1 MIQPAIRRIRQLL
14 HLRDQAEL
22 EDHERGRERNRR
34 AMLTGSAAT
43 LARVVQ
49 IGSSLITVP
58 LTLKY
63 LGNERFGL
71 WMTISSVLAM
81 ASFADFGVGNG
92 VLNTVSK
99 AFGKDDMEGVRKA
112 VSSGF
117 ALLNTIAVLLLVSF
131 FSIYRLVNWGDF
143 FHVVSMQARLEAG
156 PALAVFAVCF
166 ALNISMDVVQRVQL
180 GLQQGYRYALW
191 QLCGSTFGFIGVLS
205 GIWLHVSLPVLLV
218 AIAGVPIFSTALN
231 AIHFFGFVR
240 PDLRPDWK
248 LVSPDMVAQIARLG
262 GLFFLLQVVVAVG
275 YSADN
280 LIIARTLGAINVP
293 EYSIPQRMF
302 SLISMASGM
311 LIAPLW
317 PAYGEAISRGDMKW
331 VRHTLRKTL
340 LIVVSA
346 SCIAT
351 SLLLLL
357 APKLIYWWIG
367 SRIHPP
373 FFLLLGL
380 AVWTM
385 IECCGNVLAV
395 FLNAAAAIKLQ
406 ISLSVAFGAIC
417 LTMKVFFA
425 KRYGLVAI
433 PWSTSISWLMIE
445 AFPWIFL
452 VPHLL
457 RNLESRATAITLIEG
472 ANYPLAMAE
481 LGDSEEEII
490 C

>member
-1 MIQPAIRRIRQLL
+1 LL
-14 HLRDQAEL
+14 HLRDQTGL
-22 EDHERGRERNRR
+22 EDHERGTERNRR
-34 AMLTGSAAT
+34 AMLTGSAST

-143 FHVVSMQARLEAG
+143 FHVVSAQARSEAG

-180 GLQQGYRYALW
+180 GLQQGYRYGLW
-191 QLCGSTFGFIGVLS
+191 QLCGSTLGFIGVLA

-218 AIAGVPIFSTALN
+218 AIAGAPIFATTLN
-231 AIHFFGFVR
+231 AFHFFVIVR
-240 PDLRPDWK
+240 PDLRPSLR
-248 LVSPDMVAQIARLG
+248 LVSRDVISQIGRLG
-262 GLFFLLQVVVAVG
+262 GLFFVLQIVGAVAS
-275 YSADN
+275 SADN
-280 LIIARTLGAINVP
+280 FIIARMLGAVNVP

-302 SLISMASGM
+302 ALIVMMSGM
-311 LIAPLW
+311 LVAPLW
-317 PAYGEAISRGDMKW
+317 PAYGEAISRGHIHW
-331 VRHTLRKTL
+331 VRHSLRKTL
-340 LIVVSA
+340 LIVLG
-346 SCIAT
+346 AT
-351 SLLLLL
+351 SAASFVLLLLSRS
-357 APKLIYWWIG
+357 LIHWWVG

-373 FFLLLGL
+373 FLLLLGM
-380 AVWTM
+380 AVWTVLN
-385 IECCGNVLAV
+385 CCGDAIAV
-395 FLNAAAAIKLQ
+395 FLNGAAIIRFQ
-406 ISLSVAFGAIC
+406 VIVASIFAVVCMTTKILFIRHFGASGIPWAAVMAY
-417 LTMKVFFA
+417 LLIA
-425 KRYGLVAI
+425 AI
-433 PWSTSISWLMIE
+433 PY
-445 AFPWIFL
+445 FL
-452 VPHLL
+452 YIPRLL
-457 RNLESRATAITLIEG
+457 DRLEVHPDILADDPSALLTATQ
-472 ANYPLAMAE
+472 P
-481 LGDSEEEII
+481 
-490 C
+490 